1 MQADVG
7 ILEEVGQVPLAS
19 LQFLLGFQPVRHILG
34 HHAGPDGP
42 NGNAAVQARMLGLI
56 NRAQAV
62 GVQLAQ
68 QAIGADVLVTVAL
81 RLAAVLGLR
90 AVLVRGF
97 LSHET

>member
-1 MQADVG
+1 MLEGRVGAQLEHEAPREADV
-7 ILEEVGQVPLAS
+7 A
-19 LQFLLGFQPVRHILG
+19 R
-34 HHAGPDGP
+34 HAGPDGP
-42 NGNAAVQARMLGLI
+42 NCDAAVQARMLGLI